1 MVAPPNNILPCQLPS
16 RLALT
21 STRPCHSLPTKFR
34 YLFNCDPD
42 ATDQVTI
49 MDATGS
55 AQTNGKPF
63 FFFFAP
69 LGRLLFPG
77 LSRLNNCP
85 VRFHHWVVGNTLAL
99 RKLCGCHQSRTRA
112 QCLHFLFFYL
122 IDVPNRFI
130 IWSTPFP
137 PLSFPRGQRPTMSSS
152 PAS

>member
-34 YLFNCDPD
+34 YLLI
-42 ATDQVTI
+42 VTPTQPTKSPSWTRLG
-49 MDATGS
+49 ARK
-55 AQTNGKPF
+55 QTVNLFFLPPPRTIAVSGPF
-63 FFFFAP
+63 AAEQ
-69 LGRLLFPG
+69 L
-77 LSRLNNCP
+77 P

-130 IWSTPFP
+130 IWSPPFP